1 MPFKPWP
8 GIMSYCQTGGEMLV
22 NNITFAR
29 FGNNTCDQTDAVF
42 VNSLKNDD
50 GQHPVKISGVS
61 LYHVQNSSKVY
72 LHRPNLGKINP
83 SDCVDMDCDGL
94 KKNLMNDIDGS
105 FLGSPGSVFSQSE
118 FGWGSQQ
125 RGLGD
130 FRIPKEMLSD
140 AQGHLIQPSV
150 IYNEP
155 GIVRDNNLCTL
166 KDDWQAWECHGLN
179 YQMLII
185 ESMDKDTEDR
195 RLSPVAILSD
205 NKYLDLI
212 NGPQDHGWCFGY
224 TCQKRISTFMAIVAA
239 NKNYDVVLTST
250 PPEKLRFR
258 LLNSDA
264 SFKIGLSMFYS
275 TPQRIDLYK
284 DDVFVAPTNAY
295 YVNGGMRVREI
306 NENNLAS
313 LKPSWRNASGTNVFY
328 KKDFKIYFAA
338 DGSSV
343 IDLKVS
349 QRQLLLTFF
358 RNVLFIKMFKIA

>member
-1 MPFKPWP
+1 MKKFIK
-8 GIMSYCQTGGEMLV
+8 GGEMIIKNV
-22 NNITFAR
+22 TFAH
-29 FGNNTCDQTDAVF
+29 FESNSCNQPDTVF
-42 VNSLKNDD
+42 INSVKNDD
-50 GQHPVKISGVS
+50 GQHPIQISESHLFNVD
-61 LYHVQNSSKVY
+61 NSSKVF

-105 FLGSPGSVFSQSE
+105 FLGSPGTVFSQSE

-130 FRIPKEMLSD
+130 FRIPMAMLSD
-140 AQGHLIQPSV
+140 AQGHLITPSKV
-150 IYNEP
+150 YNEP
-155 GIVRDNNLCTL
+155 GIVRDNSLCTR
-166 KDDWQAWECHGLN
+166 KDEWQAWECHGLD

-239 NKNYDVVLTST
+239 NKNYDIVLTST
-250 PPEKLRFR
+250 PPEKLRFT
-258 LLNSDA
+258 LLNSNS

-275 TPQRIDLYK
+275 TAQRVDLYK
-284 DDVFVAPTNAY
+284 NDEYVPPTNAY
-295 YVNGGMRVREI
+295 FDNDGNMRTNEI
-306 NENNLAS
+306 NANTLAS
-313 LKPSWRNASGTNVFY
+313 LKPTWQNVSGSNLHHR
-328 KKDFKIYFAA
+328 KKIYFST

-343 IDLKVS
+343 IDLKVRVEKI
-349 QRQLLLTFF
+349 QFYLTLFQNIRLFAHHLLLSSD
-358 RNVLFIKMFKIA
+358 